1 MQSRYRYIL
10 PFLCGA
16 VLLFSCK
23 NNPTKGHGPIVL
35 GDSSTIVTE
44 TDSQKLRDFVTD
56 LQPTAT
62 TTTTRDTP
70 AAKPQQDTVQKTAA
84 VAPTPVPTVTPQPQ
98 HTQATPKGITA
109 AFTDLSVTIPNTTA
123 KGGSNQNLQRA
134 NGATYQLASGTLN
147 GNTLNITGNVTKVSQ
162 RYQTMV
168 VLKDDDMGTLQ
179 LDELASTTDWTPL
192 KGRGSVYNITG
203 LDANHLNYDKASNR
217 EIRDAVTKACRKHRM
232 SRKKEQDWVDD
243 VRSVRAVNQKP
254 LTLTVRSVMW
264 KIDGKDAKGRNF
276 SKQVRIDL
284 PM

>member
-1 MQSRYRYIL
+1 M
-10 PFLCGA
+10 
-16 VLLFSCK
+16 FSCK
-23 NNPTKGHGPIVL
+23 NNKSQGHGPIVL

-44 TDSQKLRDFVTD
+44 GDSQKLRDFVTD
-56 LQPTAT
+56 LQPAT
-62 TTTTRDTP
+62 PAAATSDTP
-70 AAKPQQDTVQKTAA
+70 ATKPQQDTTPKTATTT
-84 VAPTPVPTVTPQPQ
+84 PTSVPTVTPQPQ

-109 AFTDLSVTIPNTTA
+109 AFTDVSVTIPNTTA
-123 KGGSNQNLQRA
+123 KNSNQNLQRA
-134 NGATYQLASGTLN
+134 NGATYQLVSGVLN

-179 LDELASTTDWTPL
+179 LDELASTTDWAPL
-192 KGRGSVYNITG
+192 KGRGSVYSISG

-217 EIRDAVTKACRKHRM
+217 EIRDAVVKACRRHRI

-243 VRSVRAVNQKP
+243 VRSARAVNQKP

-276 SKQVRIDL
+276 SKQVRIDM